1 MLARYK
7 SRYVVRPFPPW
18 SQCAWTSILSSD
30 LEENMRFLNQL
41 LDIINFFGTFTKNFT
56 AIF

>member
-18 SQCAWTSILSSD
+18 SQCAWTSILSSN

-41 LDIINFFGTFTKNFT
+41 LDIIKFFWY
-56 AIF
+56 IY